1 MTVISTTPDPAAH
14 TLTVVA
20 EFPAPPKAVWQ
31 LWADPRLLERWW
43 GPPTW
48 PATFREHDFT
58 VGGTAKYHMTGPEGE
73 RSNGWWRF
81 LTLDE
86 PHALEFED
94 GFADE
99 HGDRNSAMPT
109 MSARV
114 DIEEITA
121 GTRMTITSRFGS
133 AEELQQVVEMGMAEG
148 MAQAVG
154 QIDEILATA

>member
-1 MTVISTTPDPAAH
+1 MTVISTTPDARAR

-20 EFPAPPKAVWQ
+20 EFPAQPKAVWQ

-48 PATFREHDFT
+48 PATFREYDFT
-58 VGGTAKYHMTGPEGE
+58 VGGEAKYHMTGPAGQ

-81 LTLDE
+81 LALDE

-99 HGDRNSAMPT
+99 RGDPNPAMPT
-109 MSARV
+109 ATARV
-114 DIEEITA
+114 DLAEIA
-121 GTRMTITSRFGS
+121 SGTRMTITMRFGT
-133 AEELQQVVEMGMAEG
+133 AEDLEKMVEMGMAEG
-148 MAQAVG
+148 MALAVG
-154 QIDEILATA
+154 QIDEILAAA